1 MKLHITTQYMEN
13 YGAHDWD
20 GQGECP
26 QRWKFK
32 GGEDFFYPLGD
43 AGRGDEAVQEL
54 VNHFRPEI
62 EWDDI
67 GSRQYIVG
75 YGVVADDFRTAFERS
90 QLEYEGFIQFPA
102 KVLEMTQEDEYDGQP
117 TEQEEWASFD
127 PDC

>member
-1 MKLHITTQYMEN
+1 MKLHIVTQYMEN

-20 GQGECP
+20 GEGECP
-26 QRWKFK
+26 QHWKFK

-43 AGRGDEAVQEL
+43 AGRSAEAIEEL
-54 VNHFRPEI
+54 IHFFRKDI

-75 YGVVADDFRTAFERS
+75 YGIVADDFMTAFEKS

-102 KVLEMTQEDEYDGQP
+102 KVLKMPEADVYYG
-117 TEQEEWASFD
+117 A
-127 PDC
+127 

>member
-1 MKLHITTQYMEN
+1 MKLHITCQYMEN

-43 AGRGDEAVQEL
+43 AGRSDEALAEIVA
-54 VNHFRPEI
+54 HFRPQI
-62 EWDDI
+62 EWDDV

-75 YGVVADDFRTAFERS
+75 YGIVEDDFLTDFERS
-90 QLEYEGFIQFPA
+90 QLEYDGAIAYPA
-102 KVLEMTQEDEYDGQP
+102 KVLEMVDAE
-117 TEQEEWASFD
+117 AV
-127 PDC
+127 